1 MNNHMTSAHVIIVG
15 AGFAGINAAK
25 KLGNVNGIRV
35 TIIDKKNY
43 HLFQP
48 LLYQVAMAGL
58 SPAEIASPVR
68 SILAKYN
75 NIDVVLGKV
84 TNINLSNQ
92 IIHTEFKDYEYDYL
106 ILACGATHSYF
117 GRNEWENF
125 APGMKTIEQA
135 TEIRRRVLTAFELA
149 ERESDP
155 NKINSYLTFI
165 VVGGGPTGVEIT
177 GSLCEIAHFTLN
189 KEFKNID
196 PKNTK
201 IYLIEAGNK
210 ILTNFSDKLSQQA
223 LKDLKK
229 IGATVKTNARVENI
243 TKDGVWIGN
252 ELIPSHTVIWA
263 AGVKPSETG
272 KLLGTELDHLGRV
285 VVEANL
291 NLKNHKNVFVLGDQS
306 HAKGKNNTPLPGLA
320 PVAIQQ
326 GIHTAKNIVNIV
338 NGKPLVPFSYF
349 DKGQM
354 ATIGRG
360 RAISEFSGIKMT
372 GKIAWLSWLFIHI
385 LYLIGFRNKVFVFW
399 QWMWSYIT
407 FGRGARLITNP
418 DWKNDAS

>member
-1 MNNHMTSAHVIIVG
+1 MKNHMTSIHVVIVG

-25 KLGNVNGIRV
+25 KLGNSKGIRI

-75 NIDVVLGKV
+75 NINVVLGKV
-84 TNINLSNQ
+84 TDISLSDQ
-92 IIHTEFKDYEYDYL
+92 IVQTEFKNFSFDYL

-117 GRNEWENF
+117 GKNEWENF

-135 TEIRRRVLTAFELA
+135 TEIRRRVLTAFEFA
-149 ERESDP
+149 EREVDE
-155 NKINSYLTFI
+155 NKVKSLLTFV

-201 IYLIEAGNK
+201 IILIEAGNR
-210 ILTNFSDKLSQQA
+210 ILSAFSEKLSLQA
-223 LKDLKK
+223 LKDLKNA
-229 IGATVKTNARVENI
+229 GATVRVSTRVENI
-243 TKDGVWIGN
+243 TKEGVFIEN
-252 ELIPSHTVIWA
+252 DFIPAQTVIWA

-272 KLLGTELDHLGRV
+272 KLLGTELDPLGRV
-285 VVEANL
+285 YIGPCL
-291 NLKNHKNVFVLGDQS
+291 NLKNHENVFILGDQS
-306 HAKGKNNTPLPGLA
+306 HFKDKNNRPLPGLA

-326 GIHTAKNIVNIV
+326 GIHTAKNIIQIV
-338 NGKPLVPFSYF
+338 NGKNLIPFTYF
-349 DKGQM
+349 DKGIM

-360 RAISEFSGIKMT
+360 RAISEYSGIKMT
-372 GKIAWLSWLFIHI
+372 GKIAWFAWLFVHI
-385 LYLIGFRNKVFVFW
+385 LYLIGFKNKFFVLC
-399 QWMWSYIT
+399 QWMWSYVT
-407 FGRGARLITNP
+407 FGRGARLITNQ
-418 DWKNDAS
+418 DWKNNES